1 MDRGQSP
8 NVRWQMRHPV
18 LTWGE
23 PMTENPPALP
33 LHYKAAIRTLLRFGL
48 VMLVVG
54 LLSGIAFQESVKK
67 VSLTPPEGGPT
78 HLDAVL
84 NLALVHGHILVIGVL
99 FPIAM
104 ACVLCLARACG
115 GSEVSRRALRWIVNT
130 YLPFVSAS
138 FLLMLYKGYHVLLSA
153 RTGMTDMSQIDGKLF
168 AGNTALRHG
177 LYGLSHAGMGFALCM
192 FSWCV
197 WRSLRTKNQ

>member
-1 MDRGQSP
+1 MA
-8 NVRWQMRHPV
+8 
-18 LTWGE
+18 
-23 PMTENPPALP
+23 ENLPALST
-33 LHYKAAIRTLLRFGL
+33 HYKAAIRILLRYAL

-54 LLSGIAFQESVKK
+54 LLSGIALQESLKK

-78 HLDAVL
+78 HLDTVL

-99 FPIAM
+99 LPIAM
-104 ACVLCLARACG
+104 ACVLYLARACG
-115 GSEVSRRALRWIVNT
+115 GSEVSRRALRWIVSS
-130 YLPFVSAS
+130 YLPFVSVA
-138 FLLMLYKGYHVLLSA
+138 FLLMLYKGYHVLLSV
-153 RTGMTDMSQIDGKLF
+153 RTGLTDMSQIDGRLF

-197 WRSLRTKNQ
+197 WRSLRRKSQ